1 MGTVLIGDGCGTGE
15 IKPGSLGASLA
26 GVPRASGATTRR
38 CCTALST
45 ETDRVEGVTYIDDAA
60 DLRLDDY
67 RELNS
72 IAVRAE
78 MERDEY
84 FMGEGYVPIDRM
96 LDSAHRMRSV
106 LLHPKRLKRFVPTM
120 SRPEMAGVPVYV
132 AEQEVLAEVVGFNMY
147 RCCLA
152 SAFRAR
158 MPTVAELARTCRRL
172 VVLEALNDD
181 QNVGAIAR
189 AARAFGMDGMVIS
202 PTCNDPYQ
210 RRTVRVSMG
219 EILHVPVARA
229 DSDDWP
235 SALGTLCD
243 AGFETWALTPDVGAV
258 DLWDMD
264 VPDRVATVLGAEGHG
279 LESETMEAS
288 THRVRIPI
296 STNVDSLNVGHAA
309 AVTFA
314 AIGRPQ
320 RAR

>member
-1 MGTVLIGDGCGTGE
+1 MNAEGPELRNWPDGV
-15 IKPGSLGASLA
+15 IQ
-26 GVPRASGATTRR
+26 V
-38 CCTALST
+38 
-45 ETDRVEGVTYIDDAA
+45 TDPA

-78 MERDEY
+78 MEGDEY
-84 FMGEGYVPIDRM
+84 FLGEGYVPIDRM
-96 LDSAHRMRSV
+96 LDSGHRMRSV
-106 LLHPKRLKRFVPTM
+106 LLHPKRLKRFVATM
-120 SRPEMAGVPVYV
+120 SRSEMAGVPVYV
-132 AEQEVLAEVVGFNMY
+132 ADQEVLAEVVGFNMD

-152 SAFRAR
+152 SAFRAP
-158 MPTVAELARTCRRL
+158 MPTVAELALGSRRL

-189 AARAFGMDGMVIS
+189 AARAFGIDAMIVS

-229 DSDDWP
+229 DREDWP
-235 SALGTLCD
+235 GALETLRTT
-243 AGFETWALTPDVGAV
+243 GFETWALTPDADAV

-264 VPDRVATVLGAEGHG
+264 VPDRVAVVLGAEGHG
-279 LESETMEAS
+279 LEDDTMRAS

-296 STNVDSLNVGHAA
+296 SADVDSLNVGHAA

-314 AIGRPQ
+314 VIA
-320 RAR
+320 RATRVR

>member
-1 MGTVLIGDGCGTGE
+1 MSNEVG
-15 IKPGSLGASLA
+15 
-26 GVPRASGATTRR
+26 
-38 CCTALST
+38 
-45 ETDRVEGVTYIDDAA
+45 RVEGVTYIVDPA
-60 DLRLDDY
+60 DPRLDDY

-96 LDSAHRMRSV
+96 LDSGHRMRSV
-106 LLHPKRLKRFVPTM
+106 LLHPKRLNRFLPTM
-120 SRPEMAGVPVYV
+120 TRPEMAGVPVYV
-132 AEQEVLAEVVGFNMY
+132 ADHDVIAEVVGFNMY
-147 RCCLA
+147 RSCLA
-152 SAFRAR
+152 SGFRAP
-158 MPTVAELARTCRRL
+158 MPTVAELASTCRRL

-189 AARAFGMDGMVIS
+189 ASRAFGIDGMVIS

-229 DSDDWP
+229 AADDWP
-235 SALGTLCD
+235 AALDSLKD
-243 AGFETWALTPDVGAV
+243 AGFETWAMTPGPTAV
-258 DLWDMD
+258 DLWDME
-264 VPDRVATVLGAEGHG
+264 VPERVAILLGAEGHG
-279 LESETMEAS
+279 LEQETMDAS

-296 STNVDSLNVGHAA
+296 SDDVDSLNVGHAA

-314 AIGRPQ
+314 AVGRPQ

>member
-1 MGTVLIGDGCGTGE
+1 MT
-15 IKPGSLGASLA
+15 
-26 GVPRASGATTRR
+26 
-38 CCTALST
+38 
-45 ETDRVEGVTYIDDAA
+45 TDRAPGVTYIDEPADA
-60 DLRLDDY
+60 RLDDY

-78 MERDEY
+78 MEGDEF

-96 LDSAHRMRSV
+96 LDSGHRMRSV

-120 SRPEMAGVPVYV
+120 LRPEMAGVPVYV

-152 SAFRAR
+152 SAFRAP
-158 MPTVAELARTCRRL
+158 MPTVADLASTCRRL

-189 AARAFGMDGMVIS
+189 AARAFGIDGMVIS

-229 DSDDWP
+229 APDDWP
-235 SALGTLCD
+235 NALGTLHR
-243 AGFETWALTPDVGAV
+243 AGFETWALTPDAEAT
-258 DLWDMD
+258 DLWDVL
-264 VPDRVATVLGAEGHG
+264 VPDRVAVVLGAEGHG
-279 LESETMEAS
+279 LDGDTMAAA

-296 STNVDSLNVGHAA
+296 SDDVDSLNVGHAA

-314 AIGRPQ
+314 VVARPT
-320 RAR
+320 RAG

>member
-1 MGTVLIGDGCGTGE
+1 MSDEVG
-15 IKPGSLGASLA
+15 
-26 GVPRASGATTRR
+26 GV
-38 CCTALST
+38 
-45 ETDRVEGVTYIDDAA
+45 DGVTYIVDPA
-60 DLRLDDY
+60 DPRVDDY

-78 MERDEY
+78 MEIAVKGGEY

-96 LDSAHRMRSV
+96 LDSGHRMRSV

-120 SRPEMAGVPVYV
+120 NRPEMADVPVYV
-132 AEQEVLAEVVGFNMY
+132 AEQEVIAEIVGFNMY
-147 RCCLA
+147 RSVLA
-152 SAFRAR
+152 SAFRAP
-158 MPTVAELARTCRRL
+158 MPTVAELASTCRRL

-189 AARAFGMDGMVIS
+189 ASRAFGIDAMVIS

-229 DSDDWP
+229 TADDWP
-235 SALGTLCD
+235 SALGLLRG
-243 AGFETWALTPDVGAV
+243 AGFQTWAMTPDEAAT
-258 DLWDMD
+258 DLWEMA
-264 VPDRVATVLGAEGHG
+264 VADRVAIVLGAEGHG
-279 LESETMEAS
+279 LEDATMEAC

-296 STNVDSLNVGHAA
+296 SGDVDSLNVGHAA

-314 AIGRPQ
+314 AIRRP
-320 RAR
+320 RH

>member
-1 MGTVLIGDGCGTGE
+1 MTADQ
-15 IKPGSLGASLA
+15 
-26 GVPRASGATTRR
+26 VPRA
-38 CCTALST
+38 LSN
-45 ETDRVEGVTYIDDAA
+45 EAGRVEGVTYIDDPA
-60 DLRLDDY
+60 DPRLDDY

-78 MERDEY
+78 MERHEY

-96 LDSAHRMRSV
+96 LDSGHRMRSV

-132 AEQEVLAEVVGFNMY
+132 AEQGVLAEVVGFNMD

-152 SAFRAR
+152 SAFRAP
-158 MPTVAELARTCRRL
+158 MPTVAELASTCRRL

-189 AARAFGMDGMVIS
+189 ASRAFGIDGMVIS

-229 DSDDWP
+229 GAEDWP
-235 SALGTLCD
+235 GALYTLRD
-243 AGFETWALTPDVGAV
+243 AGFETWALTPDADAV
-258 DLWDMD
+258 DLWDME
-264 VPDRVATVLGAEGHG
+264 VPDRVAAVLGAEGHG
-279 LESETMEAS
+279 LEAETMDAS
-288 THRVRIPI
+288 THRVRISI
-296 STNVDSLNVGHAA
+296 SANVDSLNVGHAA

-314 AIGRPQ
+314 VIGRPA

>member
-1 MGTVLIGDGCGTGE
+1 
-15 IKPGSLGASLA
+15 
-26 GVPRASGATTRR
+26 
-38 CCTALST
+38 LSN
-45 ETDRVEGVTYIDDAA
+45 EVGRVEGVTYIVDPA
-60 DLRLDDY
+60 DPCLDDY
-67 RELNS
+67 RELNI

-96 LDSAHRMRSV
+96 LDSGHRMRSV
-106 LLHPKRLKRFVPTM
+106 LLHPKRLNRFLPTM
-120 SRPEMAGVPVYV
+120 TRPEMAGVPVYV
-132 AEQEVLAEVVGFNMY
+132 ADHDVIAEVVGFNMY
-147 RCCLA
+147 RSCLA
-152 SAFRAR
+152 SGFRAP
-158 MPTVAELARTCRRL
+158 MPTVAELASTCRRL

-189 AARAFGMDGMVIS
+189 ASRAFGIDGMVIS

-229 DSDDWP
+229 AADDWP
-235 SALGTLCD
+235 AALDSLKD
-243 AGFETWALTPDVGAV
+243 AGFETWAMTPGPTAV

-264 VPDRVATVLGAEGHG
+264 VPDRVAILLGAEGHG
-279 LESETMEAS
+279 LEQETMDAS

-296 STNVDSLNVGHAA
+296 SDDVDSLNVGHAA

-314 AIGRPQ
+314 AVGRPQ

>member
-1 MGTVLIGDGCGTGE
+1 MSGVDG
-15 IKPGSLGASLA
+15 
-26 GVPRASGATTRR
+26 
-38 CCTALST
+38 
-45 ETDRVEGVTYIDDAA
+45 RVEGVTYLDDPA
-60 DLRLDDY
+60 DSRLDDY
-67 RELNS
+67 RELNN

-84 FMGEGYVPIDRM
+84 FLGEGYVPIDRM
-96 LDSAHRMRSV
+96 LDSGHRMRSV
-106 LLHPKRLKRFVPTM
+106 LLHPKRLKRFIPTM
-120 SRPEMAGVPVYV
+120 SRPELAGVPVYV
-132 AEQEVLAEVVGFNMY
+132 AEQAVLAEVVGFNMD

-152 SAFRAR
+152 SAFRAP
-158 MPTVAELARTCRRL
+158 MPTVADLANTSRRL

-189 AARAFGMDGMVIS
+189 ATRAFGIDGMVIS

-229 DSDDWP
+229 HADDWP
-235 SALGTLCD
+235 NALHTLRES
-243 AGFETWALTPDVGAV
+243 GFQTWALTPDVDAI

-264 VPDRVATVLGAEGHG
+264 VPNRVAVVLGAEGHG
-279 LESETMEAS
+279 LETATMDAS
-288 THRVRIPI
+288 THRVRISI
-296 STNVDSLNVGHAA
+296 STDVDSLNVGHAA

-314 AIGRPQ
+314 VIGRPP